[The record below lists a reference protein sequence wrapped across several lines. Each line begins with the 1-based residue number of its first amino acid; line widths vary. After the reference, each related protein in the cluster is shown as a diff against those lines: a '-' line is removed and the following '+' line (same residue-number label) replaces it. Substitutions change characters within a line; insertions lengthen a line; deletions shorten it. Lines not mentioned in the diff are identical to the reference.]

1 VAAAT
6 LQWIE
11 ATMRWHV
18 LKAMGDR
25 RLFSSR
31 HFNHVPVIVRQ
42 RSPDSRPLIIECL
55 NTD

>member
-1 VAAAT
+1 
-6 LQWIE
+6 
-11 ATMRWHV
+11 MRWHV